1 MHGCQYI
8 LHDGLVVTVNDA
20 EGPKPT
26 LVEARI
32 NTLYIVNSVSPDIRK
47 LFVSPA
53 FTVTEICLIVE
64 LYVIVYD
71 VITPYGSS
79 GSDHVRET
87 VVELTTAPLKSLGG
101 SPGTKDQRKIS
112 SCFMVTK

>member
-1 MHGCQYI
+1 MHGCRLI

-20 EGPKPT
+20 EGPEPT

-32 NTLYIVNSVSPDIRK
+32 NTLYIVNSSSPDIKK
-47 LFVSPA
+47 LFVSLA
-53 FTVTEICLIVE
+53 FTVTEICPPVE
-64 LYVIVYD
+64 LYVILYD
-71 VITPYGSS
+71 MIMPCGSS

-87 VVELTTAPLKSLGG
+87 AVELTTAPLKSLGG

-112 SCFMVTK
+112 SCFKIIK